1 MSKFKFKLEPIKKV
15 KENLESKV
23 KREIAQ
29 FNAKINDKNS
39 QREKLIQELD
49 SIRNYN
55 LQRISSFE
63 MQFIQN
69 YKITIISKIKDIEKE
84 MIELENQKEN
94 KIKQLQ
100 IYAKE
105 RKIIEQYEE
114 FKKAEFEKE
123 LNKLEMKVFD
133 ELAIQNFMRE
143 RL

>member
-29 FNAKINDKNS
+29 INSRINDKNS
-39 QREKLIQELD
+39 EREKLIQELD
-49 SIRNYN
+49 SLRNHN

-69 YKITIISKIKDIEKE
+69 YKITLISKIKDIEKE
-84 MIELENQKEN
+84 MIELEKQKEN

-100 IYAKE
+100 IYVKE
-105 RKIIEQYEE
+105 RRIIEQYEE
-114 FKKAEFEKE
+114 IKKAEFEKE
-123 LNKLEMKVFD
+123 LSKIENKNFD
-133 ELAIQNFMRE
+133 EIAIQKFTRE

>member
-29 FNAKINDKNS
+29 FNSKINDKNS
-39 QREKLIQELD
+39 EREKLIQELD

-69 YKITIISKIKDIEKE
+69 YKITLISKIKDIEKE
-84 MIELENQKEN
+84 MIELEKQKEN

-114 FKKAEFEKE
+114 LKKAEFEKE

>member
-29 FNAKINDKNS
+29 VNSKINDKNS
-39 QREKLIQELD
+39 EREKLIQELD

-69 YKITIISKIKDIEKE
+69 YKITLISKIKDIEKE
-84 MIELENQKEN
+84 MIELEKQKEN

-105 RKIIEQYEE
+105 KKIIEQYEE
-114 FKKAEFEKE
+114 LKKVEFEKE

>member
-1 MSKFKFKLEPIKKV
+1 MSKFKFKLEPVKKA
-15 KENLESKV
+15 KENLESKA

-29 FNAKINDKNS
+29 LNSRINDKKS
-39 QREKLIQELD
+39 ERDKLIQEVD

-55 LQRISSFE
+55 LQRIRSSE

-69 YKITIISKIKDIEKE
+69 YKIVLNSKIKDIEKE
-84 MIELENQKEN
+84 MIELENQKEI

-105 RKIIEQYEE
+105 KKIIEQYEE
-114 FKKAEFEKE
+114 IKKTEYEKE
-123 LNKLEMKVFD
+123 QNKIEMKLFD
-133 ELAIQNFMRE
+133 ELAIQNFLRE

>member
-23 KREIAQ
+23 KREIALL
-29 FNAKINDKNS
+29 NSRISEKNS
-39 QREKLIQELD
+39 EREKLIQELD

-69 YKITIISKIKDIEKE
+69 YKITLMSKIKDIEKE
-84 MIELENQKEN
+84 MIELEVQKEN

-105 RKIIEQYEE
+105 RKIIEQFEDL
-114 FKKAEFEKE
+114 KKNEFEKE
-123 LNKLEMKVFD
+123 VNKIEMKAFD

-143 RL
+143 QI

>member
-1 MSKFKFKLEPIKKV
+1 MSKFKFKLEPVKKA

-29 FNAKINDKNS
+29 LNSRINDKKS
-39 QREKLIQELD
+39 ERDKLIQEVD

-55 LQRISSFE
+55 LQRIRSSE

-69 YKITIISKIKDIEKE
+69 YKIVLNSKIKDIEKE
-84 MIELENQKEN
+84 IIELENQKEI

-105 RKIIEQYEE
+105 KKIIEQYEE
-114 FKKAEFEKE
+114 IKKTEYEKE
-123 LNKLEMKVFD
+123 QNKIEMKLFD
-133 ELAIQNFMRE
+133 ELAIQNFLRE

>member
-1 MSKFKFKLEPIKKV
+1 MSKFKFKLEPVKKA

-29 FNAKINDKNS
+29 LNSRINDKKS
-39 QREKLIQELD
+39 ERDKLIQEVD

-55 LQRISSFE
+55 LQRIRSSE

-69 YKITIISKIKDIEKE
+69 YKIVLNSKIKDIEKE
-84 MIELENQKEN
+84 MIELENQKEI

-105 RKIIEQYEE
+105 KKIIEQYEE
-114 FKKAEFEKE
+114 IKKTEYEKE
-123 LNKLEMKVFD
+123 QNKIEMKLFD
-133 ELAIQNFMRE
+133 ELAIQNFLRE

>member
-23 KREIAQ
+23 KREVAQ
-29 FNAKINDKNS
+29 FNSKINDKNFE
-39 QREKLIQELD
+39 REKLIKELD

-63 MQFIQN
+63 IQFIQN
-69 YKITIISKIKDIEKE
+69 YKITLISKIKDIEKE
-84 MIELENQKEN
+84 MIELEKQKEN

-114 FKKAEFEKE
+114 LKKAEFEKE

>member
-29 FNAKINDKNS
+29 FNSKINDKNS
-39 QREKLIQELD
+39 EREKLIQELD

-69 YKITIISKIKDIEKE
+69 YKITLISKIKDIEKE
-84 MIELENQKEN
+84 MIELEKQKEN

-114 FKKAEFEKE
+114 LKKTEFEKE